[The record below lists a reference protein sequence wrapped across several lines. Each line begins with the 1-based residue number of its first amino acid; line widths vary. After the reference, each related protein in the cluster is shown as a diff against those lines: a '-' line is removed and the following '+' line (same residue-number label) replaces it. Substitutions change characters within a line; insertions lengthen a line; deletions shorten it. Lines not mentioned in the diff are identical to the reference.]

1 MYLTGGQFKGHKIE
15 VPKSAKPTLSK
26 VRESVFNMLLQ
37 YDLEDNKFLDMFAG
51 SAIMGLEAISR
62 GYQVKEIE
70 IDKKTIVTIKNNY
83 SKIKQAPDIFIGD
96 CLKFK
101 GEKFDIIYIDPPWQ
115 NDYSPIIKKAYELLN
130 KNGIIIVEHDNQ
142 MDLDLKQIVKSLDI
156 PLSIV
161 KSKKYGRCLID
172 ILKIC

>member
-1 MYLTGGQFKGHKIE
+1 
-15 VPKSAKPTLSK
+15 
-26 VRESVFNMLLQ
+26 MLLQ
-37 YDLEDNKFLDMFAG
+37 YELNDNKFLDMFAG

-70 IDKKTIVTIKNNY
+70 IDRKTIATIKLNY
-83 SKIKQAPDIFIGD
+83 SKIKQTPDIFIGD

-101 GEKFDIIYIDPPWQ
+101 GDKFDIIYMDPPWQ
-115 NDYSPIIKKAYELLN
+115 NNYQPIIKKAYELLN
-130 KNGIIIVEHDNQ
+130 ENGIIIIEHDKQ
-142 MDLDLKQIVKSLDI
+142 LKIDLEEIIKNLDI

-172 ILKIC
+172 ILKIY